1 MKLFFLI
8 FLASLTFFGCST
20 NTEKYLRQNTAEL
33 REYLYEGS
41 SDGVCASLIFGKR
54 EKNYIVNGYATEL
67 VEFGVL
73 TFDVPKDIQIDET
86 IAKYVVTVGTT
97 RYSGDLQKNPF
108 ENTLV
113 ADIKKNISGVQSVT
127 AKIIAGEFVKEI
139 KLVCINENWKI
150 KSAEV
155 YSLVAKA
162 FKNDF
167 SKMISNNSFAGEL
180 YIKIIND
187 SDENTSDYYW
197 YVCVIGRTGGRLSL
211 IVSPKTGEILA
222 VNNLL

>member
-150 KSAEV
+150 KSADV

-167 SKMISNNSFAGEL
+167 AKMINNNSFAGEL

>member
-8 FLASLTFFGCST
+8 FLACLTFYGCSS
-20 NTEKYLRQNTAEL
+20 NTEKTLRKNTAEL

-41 SDGVCASLIFGKR
+41 VDGVSASLIFGKR

-67 VEFGVL
+67 IEFGVV
-73 TFDVPKDIQIDET
+73 TFDVPEDIEVDET
-86 IAKYVVTVGTT
+86 IAKYVVTIGTA

-108 ENTLV
+108 ESTLV
-113 ADIKKNISGVQSVT
+113 ADIKKSISGVQNVT
-127 AKIIAGEFVKEI
+127 AKIVAGEFVKEI
-139 KLVCINENWKI
+139 KLDCVNENWKI
-150 KSAEV
+150 KSADV

-167 SKMISNNSFAGEL
+167 AKMINNNSFAGEV
-180 YIKIIND
+180 YIKILND
-187 SDENTSDYYW
+187 PDENISDYYW

>member
-8 FLASLTFFGCST
+8 FLASLTFFGCSS

-41 SDGVCASLIFGKR
+41 VDGVSASLIFGKR

-86 IAKYVVTVGTT
+86 IAKYVVTIGTT

-150 KSAEV
+150 KSADV

-167 SKMISNNSFAGEL
+167 AKMISNNSFAGEL